1 MKNTTKLV
9 RYEKISEKIFAGI
22 LILAVAGGI
31 LLSLTGCGSTGEKIA
46 KGLTG
51 KSVTLD
57 GGMSYLKGTMSNS
70 ETGVPEITSMTGKIS
85 HKSRVVGIPADQ
97 KTPHT
102 AYFKATKSTG
112 IFGGEEIVVEFDY
125 TAGSDADAKAAMDN
139 LTRLRTQAAEAMKKP
154 APAAKQPE
162 AVKAASPD
170 TPAK

>member
-1 MKNTTKLV
+1 MKKK
-9 RYEKISEKIFAGI
+9 EKIGFALFLSPFLLG
-22 LILAVAGGI
+22 LILA
-31 LLSLTGCGSTGEKIA
+31 LTGCGSTGEKIA

-125 TAGSDADAKAAMDN
+125 TAGSDADAKTAMEN

-162 AVKAASPD
+162 AGKTAAPD
-170 TPAK
+170 PPAK